1 MSTRKLVFLS
11 LMISVS
17 IVLSI
22 VESSVSTFFFA
33 FPGIKLGLANI
44 ATMVVVFSMGRKEG
58 FIVAILR
65 ILLVGLIYSG
75 LFTPSFYIS
84 LSGGLFAVLIIVVLA
99 KSKLSIMT
107 VSVLASLMHMV
118 GQIVGAI
125 IFTQTPALI
134 YYLPYM
140 IIISIPTGLITGY
153 LAKKI
158 ISDFSEKIISMK

>member
-11 LMISVS
+11 LMVSVS

-22 VESSVSTFFFA
+22 VESSIAVFFFA

-44 ATMVVVFSMGRKEG
+44 ATMVVVYTLGRKAG
-58 FIVAILR
+58 LTVAVLR
-65 ILLVGLIYSG
+65 IFLVGLIYSG
-75 LFTPSFYIS
+75 LFTPSFWIS
-84 LSGGLFAVLIIVVLA
+84 LSGGMFALLIIVVLS

-107 VSVLASLMHMV
+107 VSVLASLFHMV
-118 GQIVGAI
+118 GQILGAI
-125 IFTQTPALI
+125 VIVQTTSLL

-140 IIISIPTGLITGY
+140 IIISVPTGLMTGY

>member
-11 LMISVS
+11 LMVSVS

-22 VESSVSTFFFA
+22 VESSIAVFIFA

-44 ATMVVVFSMGRKEG
+44 ATMVVVYTLGRKAG
-58 FIVAILR
+58 LTVAILR

-75 LFTPSFYIS
+75 LFTPSFWIS
-84 LSGGLFAVLIIVVLA
+84 LSGGMFALLMIVALS
-99 KSKLSIMT
+99 KSNLSIMT
-107 VSVLASLMHMV
+107 VSVVASLFHMV
-118 GQIVGAI
+118 GQILGAI
-125 IFTQTPALI
+125 VIVQTTSLI

-140 IIISIPTGLITGY
+140 ILISVPTGLITGY